1 MCLYTEIYLIVIK
14 CGYYVT
20 VDLMFPQNVVTRTPC
35 EAGVMIFSGTEN
47 QQKTNFPDTPTWV
60 LVSDT
65 FPLCE
70 DSHINAISLPHL
82 KLQKK
87 KKMYIPP

>member
-1 MCLYTEIYLIVIK
+1 MWSP
-14 CGYYVT
+14 GA
-20 VDLMFPQNVVTRTPC
+20 PC
-35 EAGVMIFSGTEN
+35 EAGVMIFCGTEN

-82 KLQKK
+82 KRQKK
-87 KKMYIPP
+87 KKNVHPASWSQHSVTTVPCSAVRAAPSHGPT